1 MRAHRNRHL
10 STLMHCCATWEPVGQ
25 CFDQCSSECK
35 DFHGL
40 SHTGENCAV
49 HSLPWTQTEKDHAL
63 AKCRLSLQ
71 AWVSEKP
78 MLCLHAITNE
88 EGHPLEDE
96 DESGVILCTYWSKIF
111 ESRTEGERHPAHET
125 THEFV
130 QKDPEDIQ
138 WTIDKQEF
146 DEKIVTKKNLLLALM
161 VFPMVSTGA
170 LVDWVPA
177 SCTMHKNVCWKVVLS
192 PHILPQAEPSSFP
205 SLPMSTT
212 MVSL

>member
-1 MRAHRNRHL
+1 
-10 STLMHCCATWEPVGQ
+10 
-25 CFDQCSSECK
+25 
-35 DFHGL
+35 
-40 SHTGENCAV
+40 
-49 HSLPWTQTEKDHAL
+49 
-63 AKCRLSLQ
+63 
-71 AWVSEKP
+71 

-146 DEKIVTKKNLLLALM
+146 DEKNCNKEESA
-161 VFPMVSTGA
+161 PGP
-170 LVDWVPA
+170 DGVPNGIHRSA
-177 SCTMHKNVCWKVVLS
+177 GGLGSRFLYD
-192 PHILPQAEPSSFP
+192 A
-205 SLPMSTT
+205 
-212 MVSL
+212 